1 MRTRR
6 VVVRTATERDAK
18 GLALV
23 YRHAFGPRTAREVRA
38 GLRQREFPRDLLV
51 AVVDGVVASTV
62 DVQYRRLLVDGVPLW
77 TGGIAGVATLWDYR
91 GRGLA
96 TRLMKEAIQRIR
108 ARGVSNT
115 SLFTGHNL
123 PAIRIYDRL
132 GYRETSDWRIIYDIR
147 KPVAWIAKRF
157 EWRSRWLPQTPFG
170 RDVLRT
176 WKKRVLISTPG
187 WRVTIR
193 CDGRG
198 LRVFGGRRGRP
209 DIVMRGGAKEVLS
222 FFGDRR
228 AFDRA
233 VRRRTVRLTGDTE
246 SVRTWRRVLTLEWR
260 E

>member
-1 MRTRR
+1 MPRGR
-6 VVVRTATERDAK
+6 VVIRTATRRDAA

-38 GLRQREFPRDLLV
+38 DLRPREFTRDLLV
-51 AVVDGVVASTV
+51 ALIDGTVASTV

-77 TGGIAGVATLWDYR
+77 TGGIAGVATRWDYR

-96 TRLMKEAIQRIR
+96 TRLMKEAIRRIR

-123 PAIRIYDRL
+123 PAIRIYERL
-132 GYRETSDWRIIYDIR
+132 GYRETSDWQTIYDIR

-170 RDVLRT
+170 REILRT
-176 WKKRVLISTPG
+176 LRKRVLISTPE
-187 WRVTIR
+187 WKVTIHG
-193 CDGRG
+193 DGRRF
-198 LRVFGGRRGRP
+198 RVLGGTRGRP
-209 DIVMRGGAKEVLS
+209 DVVMRGNARDV
-222 FFGDRR
+222 FRCFGDRF
-228 AFDRA
+228 AFDRS
-233 VRRRTVRLTGDTE
+233 VRRGTVRLSGDRE
-246 SVRTWRRVLTLEWR
+246 SIRTWRRVLTLEWR